1 MSFAVA
7 SPKNIRALE
16 ALIRQHGFGETLQ
29 RSEKL
34 RYPPVRSGIEG
45 LDASLGGG
53 LPRGAISEVTGPS
66 SSGRTGLVLAT
77 LARATQ
83 AGEIAAYVDATDCLD
98 PGSAEEAGVALER
111 LLWIRCGEPGRA
123 NRRRGRG
130 RKAWQAANLVVAAG
144 AFGVVAVDL
153 GGISQRRM
161 GRWQGRP
168 WIRLKR
174 AVEGTSTALI
184 VLAERH
190 VAGVAADMVVELRRE
205 QTEWSGLLGEIG
217 ICADVI
223 RDRVRTA
230 SGGGEGRAE

>member
-1 MSFAVA
+1 MLPVPQ

-16 ALIRQHGFGETLQ
+16 ALIRRHGFGETLQ

-34 RYPPVRSGIEG
+34 RYPPVQSGIEG
-45 LDASLGGG
+45 LDPSLGGG
-53 LPRGAISEVTGPS
+53 LPRGSISEVTGPS

-98 PGSAEEAGVALER
+98 PGSAEEAGVDLER

-123 NRRRGRG
+123 DRRRGRG
-130 RKAWQAANLVVAAG
+130 DKAWQATNLVVAAG

-153 GGISQRRM
+153 GGLSRRHM
-161 GRWQGRP
+161 GRWQRRP

-174 AVEGTSTALI
+174 AVEGTFTALI
-184 VLAERH
+184 VLAEKH

-205 QTEWSGLLGEIG
+205 QTEWDGLLGGVG
-217 ICADVI
+217 IRADVI

-230 SGGGEGRAE
+230 SGREQGRAA